1 MVIILHAFVQ
11 ENLIFLPNNFL
22 YRFLRSA
29 DFTVYVFKFQES
41 LIAVSYVLTGST
53 FVIQLRDWKTIYD
66 LGAYAVRK
74 MIWLFN
80 YLIYPGLSRK
90 HWQGKTISLAFKLKA
105 TLLLSQFCQKSFRSC
120 EKETFHLGNS
130 IFPLYY
136 LGLIKS
142 K

>member
-1 MVIILHAFVQ
+1 MVIILHAFYQ

-22 YRFLRSA
+22 YRFFRSA
-29 DFTVYVFKFQES
+29 DFPVYVVKVQES

-80 YLIYPGLSRK
+80 YLI
-90 HWQGKTISLAFKLKA
+90 
-105 TLLLSQFCQKSFRSC
+105 
-120 EKETFHLGNS
+120 
-130 IFPLYY
+130 
-136 LGLIKS
+136 
-142 K
+142 